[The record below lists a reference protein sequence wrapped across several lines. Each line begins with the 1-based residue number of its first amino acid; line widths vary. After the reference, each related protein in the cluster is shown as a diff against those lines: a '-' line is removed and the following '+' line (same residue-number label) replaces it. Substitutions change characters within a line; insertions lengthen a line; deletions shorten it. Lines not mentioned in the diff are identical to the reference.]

1 MSWFTNLRGLVQTKR
16 AANNAALQK
25 VPLSQKSFAN
35 NGYISLHETGL
46 ANWSSRNYL
55 SMSREGF
62 MRNPI
67 AHRAIRMI
75 CETAANV
82 PWSLFE
88 NQSELKDHPALKLI
102 QKPNNMSGAADFLEG
117 LYGHLLLSGNA
128 FIKVLTDG
136 DTPLELHALRP
147 DRIRVI
153 SGRDGWPEAF
163 EYQVGNHKER
173 FDINTGATSQILH
186 LKLFHPLDDHMGFA
200 PLEAAMMALDL
211 HNSASGWNKALL
223 DNSARPSGALV
234 YQPKDGGNLTQDQF
248 DRLKGELEE
257 GYSGVQ
263 KAGKPLLL
271 EGGLDWKAIGLTPKD
286 MDFVEAKNG
295 ASRDIALALGVP
307 PMLLGIPG
315 DNTYANYQEAN
326 RAFSRLTVLPLVM
339 RIAASMSAYLQ
350 NYYGGEFRFEPD
362 IDKMPG
368 LSSERDML
376 WARIE
381 NTTFLTDQE
390 KRKAVGYQSVA
401 DDE

>member
-1 MSWFTNLRGLVQTKR
+1 MSWLSDRFGRTKNDAKKR
-16 AANNAALQK
+16 
-25 VPLSQKSFAN
+25 VSQSDMPERKSLNPSGF
-35 NGYISLHETGL
+35 ISLHETHS

-75 CETAANV
+75 AETAANV
-82 PWSLFE
+82 PWSLVE
-88 NQSELKDHPALKLI
+88 NDQNIDKHAALDLM
-102 QKPNNMSGAADFLEG
+102 QKPNAYCAGADFLEG
-117 LYGHLLLSGNA
+117 IYGHLLLSGNA
-128 FIKVLTDG
+128 FIKLTLNDSK
-136 DTPLELHALRP
+136 PFELHALRP

-153 SGRDGWPEAF
+153 SGSDGWPEAF
-163 EYQVGNHKER
+163 EYQVGHHKER
-173 FDINTGATSQILH
+173 FAIGSDQATKILH

-200 PLEAAMMALDL
+200 PLEAAMTALDL
-211 HNSASGWNKALL
+211 HNSASAWNKALL

-248 DRLKGELEE
+248 DRLKSELKE
-257 GYSGVQ
+257 GYSGV
-263 KAGKPLLL
+263 KCAGRPLLL

-286 MDFVEAKNG
+286 MDFIEAKNG

-339 RIAASMSAYLQ
+339 RIAANLSTFMAKHFD
-350 NYYGGEFRFEPD
+350 EKIWFVPD
-362 IDKMPG
+362 IDKMSG
-368 LSSERDML
+368 LASERDSL
-376 WARIE
+376 WTRIQSA
-381 NTTFLTDQE
+381 TFLSNDE
-390 KRKAVGYQSVA
+390 KRKAVGYQLNN
-401 DDE
+401 

>member
-1 MSWFTNLRGLVQTKR
+1 MSWLQNLRGVFKIKR
-16 AANNAALQK
+16 GNITSQLK
-25 VPLSQKSFAN
+25 DVGISQKSRSMG
-35 NGYISLHETGL
+35 GYISLHQTGL

-75 CETAANV
+75 SETAANV
-82 PWSLFE
+82 PWTLFE
-88 NQSELKDHPALKLI
+88 GNDEFAEHPALKLI
-102 QKPNNMSGAADFLEG
+102 QTPNNQSGSADFLEG

-128 FIKVLTDG
+128 FVKTITDG

-173 FDINTGATSQILH
+173 YDITTDNRPQILH

-200 PLEAAMMALDL
+200 PLEAALMALDL

-248 DRLKGELEE
+248 DRLKSELEE

-271 EGGLDWKAIGLTPKD
+271 GIGTGC
-286 MDFVEAKNG
+286 A
-295 ASRDIALALGVP
+295 AYAA
-307 PMLLGIPG
+307 G
-315 DNTYANYQEAN
+315 DSG
-326 RAFSRLTVLPLVM
+326 R
-339 RIAASMSAYLQ
+339 
-350 NYYGGEFRFEPD
+350 
-362 IDKMPG
+362 
-368 LSSERDML
+368 
-376 WARIE
+376 
-381 NTTFLTDQE
+381 
-390 KRKAVGYQSVA
+390 
-401 DDE
+401 

>member
-1 MSWFTNLRGLVQTKR
+1 MSWFTNLRGMMKANHQTQE
-16 AANNAALQK
+16 NTSNDVDLLQK
-25 VPLSQKSFAN
+25 TASA

-62 MRNPI
+62 MKNPI

-75 CETAANV
+75 SETAANV
-82 PWSLFE
+82 PWTLFE
-88 NQSELKDHPALKLI
+88 NETELSDHPALKLL
-102 QKPNNMSGAADFLEG
+102 QKPNNASGAADFLEG

-128 FIKVLTDG
+128 FVKVLTDG
-136 DTPLELHALRP
+136 ETPLELHALRP

-163 EYQVGNHKER
+163 EYQVSNHKER
-173 FDINTGATSQILH
+173 FELNTNSKPQILH

-200 PLEAAMMALDL
+200 PLEAALMALDL

-286 MDFVEAKNG
+286 MDFIEAKNG

-339 RIAASMSAYLQ
+339 RIAASMSTYLQ

-376 WARIE
+376 WARLE

-401 DDE
+401 GDE

>member
-1 MSWFTNLRGLVQTKR
+1 MSWFTNLRGLMKTKDAGNQDSTQT
-16 AANNAALQK
+16 AN
-25 VPLSQKSFAN
+25 LSQKSMTAN
-35 NGYISLHETGL
+35 GFLTLHETVS

-75 CETAANV
+75 SETAANV
-82 PWSLFE
+82 PWTLFE
-88 NQSELKDHPALKLI
+88 GETELDDHPALKLI
-102 QKPNNMSGAADFLEG
+102 QTPNNASGAADFLEG

-128 FIKVLTDG
+128 FVKMISDG
-136 DTPLELHALRP
+136 QTPLELHALRP
-147 DRIRVI
+147 DRIRVV
-153 SGRDGWPEAF
+153 SGRDGWPVAF
-163 EYQVGNHKER
+163 EYQVGNHKEQ
-173 FDINTGATSQILH
+173 FEIKADKAPQILH

-200 PLEAAMMALDL
+200 PLEAALMALDL

-223 DNSARPSGALV
+223 DNSARPSGALD

-326 RAFSRLTVLPLVM
+326 RAFSRLTVLPLVT
-339 RIAASMSAYLQ
+339 RIAASMSAYLK
-350 NYYGGEFRFEPD
+350 NYYSGDFRFVPD

-390 KRKAVGYQSVA
+390 KRKAVGYQSIA
-401 DDE
+401 GKD

>member
-1 MSWFTNLRGLVQTKR
+1 MTFRRNIADNSSLDS
-16 AANNAALQK
+16 A
-25 VPLSQKSFAN
+25 LSQKSYAK

-75 CETAANV
+75 SETAANV
-82 PWSLFE
+82 PWTLFE
-88 NQSELKDHPALKLI
+88 GEVELNDHPALKLI
-102 QKPNNMSGAADFLEG
+102 QTPNNMSGAADFLEG
-117 LYGHLLLSGNA
+117 LYGHLLLSGDA
-128 FIKVLTDG
+128 FVKVITDG
-136 DTPLELHALRP
+136 EKPLELHALRP
-147 DRIRVI
+147 DRMRVV

-173 FDINTGATSQILH
+173 FEISTEITPQILH

-200 PLEAAMMALDL
+200 PLEAALMALDL

-326 RAFSRLTVLPLVM
+326 RAFSRLTVLPLVT
-339 RIAASMSAYLQ
+339 RIAARMSAYLQ
-350 NYYGGEFRFEPD
+350 KYYSGDFRFTPD

-376 WARIE
+376 WSRIE
-381 NTTFLTDQE
+381 NTSFLTNQE

-401 DDE
+401 DKD

>member
-1 MSWFTNLRGLVQTKR
+1 MSWFTILRGMMK
-16 AANNAALQK
+16 ANQK
-25 VPLSQKSFAN
+25 AQENGSNDVDLSQKSASP

-62 MRNPI
+62 MKNPI

-75 CETAANV
+75 SETAANV
-82 PWSLFE
+82 PWTLFE
-88 NQSELKDHPALKLI
+88 NETELSDHPALKLL
-102 QKPNNMSGAADFLEG
+102 QKPNNVSGAADFLEG

-128 FIKVLTDG
+128 FVKVLTDG

-147 DRIRVI
+147 DRIRVV

-163 EYQVGNHKER
+163 EYQVSNHRER
-173 FDINTGATSQILH
+173 FELNTNSKPQILH

-200 PLEAAMMALDL
+200 PLEAALMALDL

-248 DRLKGELEE
+248 DRLKSELEE

-339 RIAASMSAYLQ
+339 RIAASMSTYLQ
-350 NYYGGEFRFEPD
+350 NFYGGEFRFEPD

-376 WARIE
+376 WARLE

-401 DDE
+401 GDE

>member
-1 MSWFTNLRGLVQTKR
+1 MSWFTNLRGMMK
-16 AANNAALQK
+16 ANHEAQENGSND
-25 VPLSQKSFAN
+25 VDLSQKTAPA

-62 MRNPI
+62 MKNPI

-75 CETAANV
+75 SETAANV
-82 PWSLFE
+82 PWTLFE
-88 NQSELKDHPALKLI
+88 NETELSDHPALKLL
-102 QKPNNMSGAADFLEG
+102 QKPNNVSGAADFLEG

-128 FIKVLTDG
+128 FVKVLTDG
-136 DTPLELHALRP
+136 ETPLELHALRP

-163 EYQVGNHKER
+163 EYQVSNHKER
-173 FDINTGATSQILH
+173 FELNTNSKPQILH

-200 PLEAAMMALDL
+200 PLEAALMALDL

-339 RIAASMSAYLQ
+339 RIAASMSTYLQ
-350 NYYGGEFRFEPD
+350 NFYGGEFRFEPD

-376 WARIE
+376 WARLE

-401 DDE
+401 GDE

>member
-1 MSWFTNLRGLVQTKR
+1 MSWFTNLRGMMK
-16 AANNAALQK
+16 ANHEAQENGSND
-25 VPLSQKSFAN
+25 VGLSQKTAPA

-62 MRNPI
+62 MKNPI

-75 CETAANV
+75 SETAANV
-82 PWSLFE
+82 PWTLFE
-88 NQSELKDHPALKLI
+88 NETELSDHPALKLL
-102 QKPNNMSGAADFLEG
+102 QKPNNVSGAADFLEG

-128 FIKVLTDG
+128 FVKVLTDG
-136 DTPLELHALRP
+136 ETPLELHALRP
-147 DRIRVI
+147 DRIRVV

-163 EYQVGNHKER
+163 EYQVSNHKER
-173 FDINTGATSQILH
+173 FELNTNSKPQILH

-200 PLEAAMMALDL
+200 PLQAALMALDL

-339 RIAASMSAYLQ
+339 RIAASMSTYLQ
-350 NYYGGEFRFEPD
+350 NFYGGEFRFEPD

-376 WARIE
+376 WARLE

-401 DDE
+401 GDE